1 MTAPLTDKNRIL
13 ITSALPY
20 INGIKHLGNLIGSM
34 LPADLYARFQRLRG
48 KEVLYICATDEHGTP
63 AELAALGQNKDIQTY
78 CKEMHDLQRI
88 LGEGFLLS
96 WDYFGRTSSP
106 QNHELTQYF
115 QQRLADNDLIYEKTM
130 KQVFSITDN
139 RFLPDRYI
147 EGTCPYCQYDKAR
160 GDQCENCTRV
170 LDPTDLINPH
180 SSISGSTNIE
190 IRETKHLFLK
200 QSACVDD
207 LRKWIDDKKRQ
218 NWLPLVTSIAEKW
231 LNDGLHDRCITR
243 DLKWG
248 IPVNREGYED
258 KVFYVW
264 FDAPI
269 GYIAA
274 TKEMTDAQNL
284 DDSAW
289 QSWWRH
295 DKGADDVFYIQFMA
309 KDNIPFHTISFPAT
323 IFGAND
329 NWKVTDYIKGFNW
342 LTYYGGKFSTS
353 SKRGVFMNH
362 ALELYDPDY
371 WRWYLLSNVPEGADA
386 AFTWEHFQ
394 SVVNKDLADV
404 LGNFINRTLKFCA
417 SKFGDKV
424 PETSFAHTD
433 LEIQTK
439 ALILEKATLYFEYL
453 DACEIRKAAQELR
466 SIWVVGNEYL
476 QSAAPWK
483 MIKENPDRAAMNI
496 HFAFNLIHIFGE
508 LAKPFIPQ
516 AAQTIHNIVPNQD
529 ISHIWMCIDCY
540 HFDAIKSGMIFTIP
554 NILFTKIE
562 NDDIA
567 KLTIDFDKQNSNI
580 EDNPSS

>member
-1 MTAPLTDKNRIL
+1 MNAPLTNKNKIL

-20 INGIKHLGNLIGSM
+20 INGVKHLGNLVGSM

-63 AELAALGQNKDIQTY
+63 AELAALAQNKDIKTY
-78 CKEMHDLQRI
+78 CQEMHDLQRI
-88 LGEGFLLS
+88 MGEGFLLS
-96 WDYFGRTSSP
+96 WDFFGRTSSP
-106 QNHELTQYF
+106 QNHALTQYF
-115 QQRLADNDLIYEKTM
+115 QTKLNENDLIYEKTM
-130 KQVFSITDN
+130 KQVFSVTDN

-147 EGTCPYCQYDKAR
+147 QGTCPYCQYDKAR

-170 LDPTDLINPH
+170 LDPTDLIDP
-180 SSISGSTNIE
+180 SSAISGSKNIQ
-190 IRETKHLFLK
+190 IQETKHLFLK

-207 LRKWIDDKKRQ
+207 LRAWITQKKQ
-218 NWLPLVTSIAEKW
+218 ENWSPLVTSIAEKW

-274 TKEMTDAQNL
+274 TKEMTDAQQK
-284 DDSAW
+284 DDPAW

-295 DKGADDVFYIQFMA
+295 DHGADDVFYIQFMA

-323 IFGAND
+323 IMGAQD
-329 NWKVTDYIKGFNW
+329 HWKNTDYIKGFNW

-362 ALELYDPDY
+362 ALELYPPDY
-371 WRWYLLSNVPEGADA
+371 WRWYLLANVPESADT

-404 LGNFINRTLKFCA
+404 LGNFINRTLKFCS

-424 PETSFAHTD
+424 PAYQTAQTALEQETK
-433 LEIQTK
+433 Q
-439 ALILEKATLYFEYL
+439 LITEKAKLYFAYME
-453 DACEIRKAAQELR
+453 ACDIRKAAQELR
-466 SIWVVGNEYL
+466 SIWVAGNEYL
-476 QSAAPWK
+476 QNAAPWK
-483 MIKENPDRAAMNI
+483 VIKEDADHAAMII
-496 HFAFNLIHIFGE
+496 HFAFNLIHLFGE
-508 LAKPFIPQ
+508 LSKPFIPQ
-516 AAQTIHNIVPNQD
+516 SAEVIYHIIPEKHIDFIWND
-529 ISHIWMCIDCY
+529 IDSYNFNFVKQGD
-540 HFDAIKSGMIFTIP
+540 IFEIP
-554 NILFTKIE
+554 KILFTKIE
-562 NDDIA
+562 NDDVV
-567 KLTIDFDKQNSNI
+567 KLTSDFGS
-580 EDNPSS
+580 